1 MNLNKLSNETLV
13 SIIVSYRSLGI
24 NEELSIKAM
33 EELKL
38 RQLNKSDFDYM
49 SSINLK
55 LSEIPKSSK
64 IEDKQFSMINN
75 LFKEFKNG
83 Q

>member
-38 RQLNKSDFDYM
+38 RQLNNSDFDYM

-64 IEDKQFSMINN
+64 IEDKQFGIINN
-75 LFKEFKNG
+75 LLKEFKSG